1 VVAAGCLAL
10 AVVSLAFPA
19 APTFDPWA
27 WVVFGREVVVPSLGL
42 STVAFTGWKPL
53 PVLFTAPLALFG
65 AAAPSLWLVVARTA
79 GLAAMVLAFR
89 LAARVGGRVA
99 GAIAAVALLAC
110 DNWLR
115 FLSAGNVEPLVVAL
129 LLGAIEL
136 HLRGRRAAAFLLAAL
151 VGLARPEVWPL
162 LGAYAVYL
170 ARSDRRWW
178 PLAVGIPGM
187 LALWIVPDWIGSG
200 DPLRTFHSAEV
211 SSEPHALQRT
221 GTPWLGLVRGAV
233 AIAPAPVWIGTL
245 SALALWW
252 RNRDRTVAALALVA
266 AAWTLP
272 TVIGTALGYPAVP
285 RYLFEP
291 VAICC
296 VLAGIG
302 LVALVRLARD
312 PRARTALAVTLA
324 VISAPFVVT
333 RATGLGRQA
342 AWAEGWADQASA
354 LWRAVDRAERH
365 APVARLH
372 PVVEPRAMANGLAWK
387 LGVRLDDVAGS
398 FTPGTRIA
406 FLAGNVRAVIARLH
420 RRNATARPLTRAG
433 PWHVVLVHWSPN
445 DRGPPTGAK
454 ELASPARAPRD
465 AAQRPA
471 RPPPAAPPR
480 PRRLHARSA
489 ARTPPVI
496 ARNRTDARLGPGLEH
511 AGRRD

>member
-1 VVAAGCLAL
+1 VVAGGCLAL
-10 AVVSLAFPA
+10 AGASLAFPA
-19 APTFDPWA
+19 APTYDPWA
-27 WVVFGREVVVPSLGL
+27 WVVFGRELAVPGHGGL
-42 STVAFTGWKPL
+42 STIAGTGWKPL

-65 AAAPSLWLVVARTA
+65 AAAPSLWLVVVRTA

-89 LAARVGGRVA
+89 LAARVGGLVA
-99 GAIAAVALLAC
+99 GAIAAAALLAC
-110 DNWLR
+110 ENWLR

-136 HLRGRRAAAFLLAAL
+136 HLRGRRGAAFLLGAL

-187 LALWIVPDWIGSG
+187 IAIWIVPDWIGSG
-200 DPLRTFHSAEV
+200 DLLRTFHSAEV
-211 SSEPHALQRT
+211 SGEPHALQRT
-221 GTPWLGLVRGAV
+221 GIPWLGLVRGAG

-252 RNRDRTVAALALVA
+252 RNRDRTVGALAVVA

-312 PRARTALAVTLA
+312 PRARVAVAVTLA
-324 VISAPFVVT
+324 VISAPFAIT

-342 AWAEGWADQASA
+342 TWAEGWADQASA

-372 PVVEPRAMANGLAWK
+372 PVVEPGAMANGLAWK
-387 LGVRLDDVAGS
+387 LGVRLDDVAGT
-398 FTPGTRIA
+398 FTPGARIA

-420 RRNATARPLTRAG
+420 RRHATARPLTRAG
-433 PWHVVLVHWSPN
+433 PWHVVLVHWP
-445 DRGPPTGAK
+445 RGQEALTPRPPRRRGQEALT
-454 ELASPARAPRD
+454 PRPPRPRD

-471 RPPPAAPPR
+471 RPRQAPPPPASR
-480 PRRLHARSA
+480 PA
-489 ARTPPVI
+489 
-496 ARNRTDARLGPGLEH
+496 
-511 AGRRD
+511 